1 MTGFDVVERALTLL
15 NYTTPTGVADA
26 QQNAE
31 QLRRGLPI
39 VNTVLVDICHIQRV
53 PIVQQESLADPLPVD
68 EDIALR
74 VMVPGVAMYLAQTEN
89 DGDNYNRYAA
99 EYSSRRS
106 SVAGE
111 SRRVQDT
118 SPRVWM

>member
-39 VNTVLVDICHIQRV
+39 VNTVLVDICHIRRV